1 MLMTEDRG
9 LNKAYCMDCFSSQ
22 ASEGDANTYQINALR
37 FKYTLPLLLT
47 TVLQNSYHCSNFA
60 VRKAKA

>member
-22 ASEGDANTYQINALR
+22 TSEGDANTYQMHCVSNTR
-37 FKYTLPLLLT
+37 FLY
-47 TVLQNSYHCSNFA
+47 C
-60 VRKAKA
+60 